1 MQEAE
6 KPKMEHSAK
15 NASFCCEKRGYSQA
29 FLQNFVDLV
38 VHQLFAAASG
48 DVGRIRHGMEIG
60 ISGNAKLGKGSQQTN
75 FLNERGQRVDTG
87 SRGLLVA
94 ALGRNAPD
102 ILSKPRK
109 PRRTRLVDVAVQE
122 GWITARP
129 APWLQLV

>member
-29 FLQNFVDLV
+29 FLQNFANFITG
-38 VHQLFAAASG
+38 QLLAAASG
-48 DVGRIRHGMEIG
+48 DVGRIRHGAEVGIG
-60 ISGNAKLGKGSQQTN
+60 GDAKLCKAGRQTD

-94 ALGRNAPD
+94 ALGRDAQ
-102 ILSKPRK
+102 
-109 PRRTRLVDVAVQE
+109 TF
-122 GWITARP
+122 
-129 APWLQLV
+129 